1 MARERGMADILQF
14 VRSNTS
20 FDPETLAILGAAFD
34 RATVNL
40 HDTGQP
46 AVVCEIMAG
55 RIIAA
60 AMTGERDPDRLC
72 QIATRGIRAAG

>member
-1 MARERGMADILQF
+1 MTNILQF
-14 VRSNTS
+14 IRPDTA

-34 RATVNL
+34 RARAEL

-46 AVVCEIMAG
+46 ELVCEIMAS

-60 AMTGERDPDRLC
+60 AMKGERDPDRLC
-72 QIATRGIRAAG
+72 KIATRGIRAMG